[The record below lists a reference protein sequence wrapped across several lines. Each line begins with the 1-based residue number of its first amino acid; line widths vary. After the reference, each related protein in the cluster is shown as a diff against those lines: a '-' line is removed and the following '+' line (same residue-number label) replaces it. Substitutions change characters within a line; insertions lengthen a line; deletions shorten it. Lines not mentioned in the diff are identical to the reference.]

1 MAGLKPVLSEH
12 TTIGLDTNPFIYL
25 FEHHPRYFP
34 LIEELFSYLKSP
46 GVQGVTSIITLI
58 ETCVQPQRDGR
69 DDLVKIYEQTLL
81 NSQQV
86 HMYNIDAAL
95 ARRAIQLRAQHGI
108 RVPDALQV
116 GAALEHGATL
126 FITNDRRLKKVT
138 ELPALI
144 LDDYVS

>member
-1 MAGLKPVLSEH
+1 MAGLKPILSEH

-34 LIEELFSYLKSP
+34 LLEELFSYLKSP

-69 DDLVKIYEQTLL
+69 ADLVEIYERTLL

-86 HMYNIDAAL
+86 HMYNIDSAL

-116 GAALEHGATL
+116 SAALEHEATV

-138 ELPALI
+138 ELPVLV